1 MRPGLALAAIAASI
15 FSAAPASAQ
24 YYHYG
29 RPAYAA
35 PDYYAPARGEFV
47 CRKLCPS
54 DVTPCDPPEF
64 KRADGR
70 CTNPASGGFR

>member
-1 MRPGLALAAIAASI
+1 MRIGLALAALAA
-15 FSAAPASAQ
+15 AAFAAPPASAQ
-24 YYHYG
+24 YYHTR

-35 PDYYAPARGEFV
+35 PDYYAPAAGFY
-47 CRKLCPS
+47 CRPLCPQ

-70 CTNPASGGFR
+70 CVNPASGGFR